1 MINVFVKINKYICD
15 IKSAKCSIIIDEFS
29 VWGGGTKPIVNYYKY
44 QQKKNNL
51 INFLVLRNKKS
62 FLKTVLL
69 FVFSEKILINGW
81 DALRYYNILLLV
93 MLKKDVILYLH
104 TISVQYLIYFNNN
117 RIKKFLFSCIAKNRI
132 IACVS
137 KVQQEYYE
145 CTFGA
150 KHAHVIYNNIQLNNI
165 CLDHEYINIVMVG
178 YYLPYKGVTFFS
190 EIADYSNI
198 QGKKWRFVWVGDGP
212 IQDMYFSNNVLWTG
226 ELQNPLDVVKLCDV
240 FFLSSYDDAF
250 PLVCLEAL
258 SVQKKCVVYG
268 STGVAEIIKD
278 ISGCGVF
285 ENYDIIDAFNVLE
298 KVIDETLDFNKAA
311 ITLASYASVES
322 FSSRLDDLMNLQQ

>member
-1 MINVFVKINKYICD
+1 
-15 IKSAKCSIIIDEFS
+15 
-29 VWGGGTKPIVNYYKY
+29 
-44 QQKKNNL
+44 
-51 INFLVLRNKKS
+51 
-62 FLKTVLL
+62 
-69 FVFSEKILINGW
+69 
-81 DALRYYNILLLV
+81 
-93 MLKKDVILYLH
+93 
-104 TISVQYLIYFNNN
+104 
-117 RIKKFLFSCIAKNRI
+117 
-132 IACVS
+132 
-137 KVQQEYYE
+137 
-145 CTFGA
+145 
-150 KHAHVIYNNIQLNNI
+150 
-165 CLDHEYINIVMVG
+165 
-178 YYLPYKGVTFFS
+178 
-190 EIADYSNI
+190 
-198 QGKKWRFVWVGDGP
+198 
-212 IQDMYFSNNVLWTG
+212 MYFSNNVLWTG